1 MGGLTALADTS
12 VLIGSMEVVDPEKDG
27 TWAVSVVTVGELHA
41 GVLVS
46 PHGPTQAGRLQ
57 RLSDVLSITA
67 VIDVDRS
74 VAVAYGELRMTSG
87 RRPSNDLWIAATAL
101 AHDLE
106 LVTMDERQAAL
117 PLVRCT
123 LIAAGL

>member
-1 MGGLTALADTS
+1 VGGLTALADTS
-12 VLIGSMEVVDPEKDG
+12 VLIGSIEVVDAEKDG
-27 TWAVSVVTVGELHA
+27 IWAVSAVTVGELHA

-46 PHGPTQAGRLQ
+46 RHGPTQAGRLQ
-57 RLSDVLSITA
+57 RLSDVLSITS

-74 VAVAYGELRMTSG
+74 VAGAYGELRMTSG

-106 LVTMDERQAAL
+106 LVTMDERQASL

-123 LIAAGL
+123 LIPAAG